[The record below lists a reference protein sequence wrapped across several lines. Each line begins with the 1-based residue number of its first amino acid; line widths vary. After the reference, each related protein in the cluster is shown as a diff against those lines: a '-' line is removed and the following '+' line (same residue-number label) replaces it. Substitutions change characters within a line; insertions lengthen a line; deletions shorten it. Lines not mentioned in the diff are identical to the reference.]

1 MQLPKL
7 FRNEA
12 HVYLAISVLPIVQL
26 RLPVGTRLV
35 LVLLP
40 LWSNDLSWFKIRG
53 RFLLTPVW
61 AVGVG
66 GGVIYQHKSERYT
79 ADHADGFF

>member
-66 GGVIYQHKSERYT
+66 GVLSTNTLLRESRWS
-79 ADHADGFF
+79 